1 MGGNLAIFQKVSGLK
16 EIHPNQDD
24 LANNSD
30 FKPYAE
36 TLWAANRT
44 GPYSI
49 AAPQIAGWLPLTVT
63 MPDQVDALASR
74 LEEQDF
80 ASLLA
85 PDAHPTVIAGYEAQ
99 MKLLAVQ
106 MRSSGTS
113 WTRAQIQA
121 DWGIQG
127 PVLMQSFQRGSVNI
141 NVTDPWNA
149 EPLVDYNAL
158 SNPIEEEV
166 FLNLIKFI
174 RYLNYN
180 TSLSTFSPH
189 EVVPG
194 SNVTSEADLRAFL
207 HANMKTSDLQ

>member
-1 MGGNLAIFQKVSGLK
+1 
-16 EIHPNQDD
+16 
-24 LANNSD
+24 
-30 FKPYAE
+30 
-36 TLWAANRT
+36 
-44 GPYSI
+44 
-49 AAPQIAGWLPLTVT
+49 

-74 LEEQDF
+74 LEQQDF

-85 PDAHPTVIAGYEAQ
+85 PNAHPTVIAGYEAQ

-207 HANMKTSDLQ
+207 HANMTASDLQ